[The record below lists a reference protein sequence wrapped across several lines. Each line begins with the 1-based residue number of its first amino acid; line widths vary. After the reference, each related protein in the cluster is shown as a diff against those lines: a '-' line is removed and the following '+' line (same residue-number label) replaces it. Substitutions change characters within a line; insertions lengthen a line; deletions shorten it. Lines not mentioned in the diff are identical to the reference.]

1 MQPASFHRRADPG
14 VAEAIV
20 GLRYCHLRTK
30 TGAER
35 LKEVAC
41 SSQEE
46 WCRFGDPKWRAVY
59 LAFLTGVY
67 SALGTMCS
75 PPHETLVTPVKAAWA
90 ILLVACCD
98 FSTWCRETQY
108 QGRLLNAL
116 AHTDFFL
123 NVRAGNCRGLTRS
136 SEAMTQPVE
145 VRLVLRELTSGTTRA
160 LLRSACNRFPLAVRK
175 KSSFKR

>member
-1 MQPASFHRRADPG
+1 VWCSRRERGKRQVRSGTTGCENAANSMQSASFHRRADPG

-67 SALGTMCS
+67 SALGTICN
-75 PPHETLVTPVKAAWA
+75 PPHETLVTPVEAAWMSFLIA
-90 ILLVACCD
+90 DCRCLADVSRGTVD
-98 FSTWCRETQY
+98 YSTRLTWAARSPYSMSGQET
-108 QGRLLNAL
+108 A
-116 AHTDFFL
+116 
-123 NVRAGNCRGLTRS
+123 
-136 SEAMTQPVE
+136 
-145 VRLVLRELTSGTTRA
+145 
-160 LLRSACNRFPLAVRK
+160 AV
-175 KSSFKR
+175 